1 MLRGLPTMPILL
13 AALLLRGG
21 LFRGVRTPP
30 PTLTYADQLLVISP
44 GDVASPESAVWLS
57 QVCASLAQ
65 RGVRRLLLRE
75 PHLSR
80 RQLERLVQSLKPL
93 YPRDGLIL
101 HEKCAGAQSVAS
113 AHGLGLHLASTSD
126 WRARREKFSGP
137 LGVSAHSEA
146 EAHQAALCGCQWAFL
161 SPVGHPTSKP
171 NDCRPP
177 IGEAAVLRAQRALP
191 ELDIMAL
198 GGVTPAAAAR
208 LAAGGGRGVAVLGG
222 IFRKGHGTTTPEAQ
236 AAAAAY
242 LDSLAE
248 VTKHARAL
256 HVS

>member
-1 MLRGLPTMPILL
+1 MHEQAIADRDQRKLLTLTMVEEWAIAGPKSLKDDKRAEEICDNLRRLRTAQDETWPGEL
-13 AALLLRGG
+13 AALHVKVKAAERGMKFAERDAARLNREMLTLRGDKEPLSDTQRLRAAVLRNEAEVAG
-21 LFRGVRTPP
+21 LK
-30 PTLTYADQLLVISP
+30 
-44 GDVASPESAVWLS
+44 
-57 QVCASLAQ
+57 QVN
-65 RGVRRLLLRE
+65 
-75 PHLSR
+75 
-80 RQLERLVQSLKPL
+80 
-93 YPRDGLIL
+93 
-101 HEKCAGAQSVAS
+101 
-113 AHGLGLHLASTSD
+113 SD
-126 WRARREKFSGP
+126 
-137 LGVSAHSEA
+137 L